1 MKRQNGGMASER
13 RTTER
18 QTTTP
23 WLFCELFCW
32 VIRNTEEFQKR
43 QLLGRFVSL
52 FVGSFGT
59 LNNSR
64 NATYLPHLLSTAE
77 TVPIWTIY
85 STHRTPDAWR
95 WQSTYVWN
103 SMAGWPQNDRTKNE
117 LRKNDRLN
125 PCKMAGIATYLPHF
139 SFRQRNIGLYS
150 YVGVVRYAHHTYSK
164 QFLSTISKKMLIS
177 TSALGIESRLQNG
190 GNRYLPTTF
199 VIDSGIGTYGRFFMV
214 HGRQRWRYRTMT
226 TTSFNY

>member
-103 SMAGWPQNDRTKNE
+103 SMAGWPQNDRTTE
-117 LRKNDRLN
+117 R
-125 PCKMAGIATYLPHF
+125 TTTE
-139 SFRQRNIGLYS
+139 RQ
-150 YVGVVRYAHHTYSK
+150 T
-164 QFLSTISKKMLIS
+164 Q
-177 TSALGIESRLQNG
+177 RLQNG

-199 VIDSGIGTYGRFFMV
+199 IIDSGIGTYLNDL
-214 HGRQRWRYRTMT
+214 WYTPDDDNLL
-226 TTSFNY
+226 SFIHMINSFLI